1 MEFSID
7 IHTALTGKI
16 IVEDFSKEYGQY
28 LDEDAEVVY
37 SYDEFK
43 YSETASL
50 NAIIK
55 VNTDKIKFS
64 YEDCILVPYETVSGN
79 GILKCLV
86 VDKIV
91 IDNKHVIIKPLIGL
105 SNQMFKIEGIN
116 MLLNSQTLEGE
127 I

>member
-1 MEFSID
+1 MFLNNKKYLFSAFLD
-7 IHTALTGKI
+7 TVNKLKDPYKKRPI
-16 IVEDFSKEYGQY
+16 I
-28 LDEDAEVVY
+28 L
-37 SYDEFK
+37 
-43 YSETASL
+43 
-50 NAIIK
+50 

-91 IDNKHVIIKPLIGL
+91 IDNKHVIIKPLIGI

>member
-1 MEFSID
+1 MNSEEFLV
-7 IHTALTGKI
+7 TAFLDTGNKLKDPYKKRPI
-16 IVEDFSKEYGQY
+16 I
-28 LDEDAEVVY
+28 L
-37 SYDEFK
+37 
-43 YSETASL
+43 
-50 NAIIK
+50 
-55 VNTDKIKFS
+55 VNTDKIKFG

-105 SNQMFKIEGIN
+105 SNQVFKIEGIN